1 VKPLNQLK
9 YGFADAENYKRRENK
24 DIFNQIFLRTDELD
38 QLQNPSTFFLVGEKG
53 TGKTAYAVYLTSTPS
68 EEKKFSHKFIR
79 ETDYLKFISMKKSQS
94 LALSEYVDVWKVIF
108 LTLVA
113 GSIVEKEKKP
123 LIFRNDKFEKLE
135 EAINSYY
142 ANAFSPEVVSGLQ
155 IAENASEIL
164 RLMLGVGKSSIGYD
178 AAQETK
184 VVSDYSRFQ
193 TSLLDIERKFEEAIR
208 STKLKSDHIVFIDGI
223 DIRPESVPFDEC
235 LLCVKGMA
243 NALWSLNNDF
253 FPSIKDSAGRCRIVG
268 LLRPDIFNSLGM
280 QNRNTKLKDNSVVL
294 DWRTSYTNYR
304 QSKLFKMADK
314 FFAVQQH
321 EKPDEGF
328 AWNNYFP
335 FDATEVKE
343 IHVSPSSFI
352 TVLRYTFHRPRDVFA
367 IFDTLNNLYVKS
379 GRAVDSFNADH
390 INSREF
396 KKSFG
401 TYMLGEV
408 KDSLSF
414 YYDDAEYELF
424 LKFFEFLDGH
434 AKFDYS
440 KFLSAFADFK
450 KTIAD
455 KRSDVPD
462 FMETAETFLQFLYDQ
477 NIICYIEDAGDERFI
492 RWCFIERSISN
503 ISPKVKID
511 AQYEIHYS
519 LGNALNT
526 GKVIRSSR
534 GSATAVV
541 KPSKSGFFEGRVKMY
556 MPDKSYGFIIQDGMP
571 VDVFVHAKRVI
582 GGGKLSKGDRVRFRL
597 EKDNLNRL
605 MAVDVMKI

>member
-1 VKPLNQLK
+1 MKPLNQLK

-223 DIRPESVPFDEC
+223 DIRPESVPFDEY

-492 RWCFIERSISN
+492 RWCFIE
-503 ISPKVKID
+503 ID
-511 AQYEIHYS
+511 
-519 LGNALNT
+519 
-526 GKVIRSSR
+526 
-534 GSATAVV
+534 
-541 KPSKSGFFEGRVKMY
+541 F
-556 MPDKSYGFIIQDGMP
+556 
-571 VDVFVHAKRVI
+571 
-582 GGGKLSKGDRVRFRL
+582 
-597 EKDNLNRL
+597 
-605 MAVDVMKI
+605 